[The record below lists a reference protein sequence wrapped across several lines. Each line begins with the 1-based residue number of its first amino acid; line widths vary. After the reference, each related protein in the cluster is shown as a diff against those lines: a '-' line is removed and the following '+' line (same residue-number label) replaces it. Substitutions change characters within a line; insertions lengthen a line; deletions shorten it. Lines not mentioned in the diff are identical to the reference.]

1 MQIDEYLAEY
11 AQFYN
16 EFFPKATDDDI
27 ERKLAEEFFEY
38 MDAETNEQEL
48 DELVDLMNIAIYN
61 VYRRVS
67 IDPLHAGFTKLRRT
81 AEKYR
86 RANDSNSQH

>member
-1 MQIDEYLAEY
+1 MQINEYLAEY
-11 AQFYN
+11 RRFYD
-16 EFFPKATDDDI
+16 EFFQNATATDI
-27 ERKLAEEFFEY
+27 ERKLHEEIFEY
-38 MDAETNEQEL
+38 MDAETNVQEL

-67 IDPLHAGFTKLRRT
+67 IDPLHAGFLKLQKT

-86 RANDSNSQH
+86 RANGD